1 MSEKY
6 LIVGATGSIGSSLA
20 EQLYASEKEI
30 HLVGRNVEETKSL
43 SEKFN
48 CSYTIAD
55 ATKMPLAG
63 GNFTGAVVHNYTTAM
78 GLPVGTTAQRP
89 ASPNTGDF
97 RFNTTTS
104 EAEIYDG
111 SSFTSVGG
119 GGGGGTGGGGEQ
131 IFFESENQMD
141 NSYTISSNH
150 NALVAGPLT
159 IASGATL
166 TINSPSV
173 VTIP

>member
-1 MSEKY
+1 
-6 LIVGATGSIGSSLA
+6 
-20 EQLYASEKEI
+20 
-30 HLVGRNVEETKSL
+30 
-43 SEKFN
+43 
-48 CSYTIAD
+48 
-55 ATKMPLAG
+55 MPLAG

-119 GGGGGTGGGGEQ
+119 GGGGGGTGGGGEQ
-131 IFFESENQMD
+131 IFFESENVMN
-141 NSYTISSNH
+141 NSYTITANH
-150 NALVAGPLT
+150 NALVAAPLT

-173 VTIP
+173 VTLP